1 MSTLHELCAVVASYR
16 GDVGHAED
24 LSYAFDEAGIPR
36 ELARIFALETV
47 RDGDSSGAGEGTAE
61 MGEAVLV
68 HIVKPR
74 KKGEIRLVRKTRE
87 VAGKAIREAWNE
99 SPVQR
104 DEEMNMPGG
113 HRAELDGSTTPSTQ
127 VTIQHAQTSV
137 IGALP
142 PG

>member
-1 MSTLHELCAVVASYR
+1 
-16 GDVGHAED
+16 
-24 LSYAFDEAGIPR
+24 
-36 ELARIFALETV
+36 
-47 RDGDSSGAGEGTAE
+47 

-104 DEEMNMPGG
+104 DEEMNMPDLG
-113 HRAELDGSTTPSTQ
+113 L
-127 VTIQHAQTSV
+127 
-137 IGALP
+137 GALAEARSRYLAAVSRRLRFL
-142 PG
+142 GR

>member
-1 MSTLHELCAVVASYR
+1 MIAAVRA
-16 GDVGHAED
+16 
-24 LSYAFDEAGIPR
+24 
-36 ELARIFALETV
+36 
-47 RDGDSSGAGEGTAE
+47 EGTAE

-104 DEEMNMPGG
+104 DEKMNMADLVSVRWRRRGRGTLPRYHGG
-113 HRAELDGSTTPSTQ
+113 SASSVGRDMPELEIAPILG
-127 VTIQHAQTSV
+127 IRK
-137 IGALP
+137 ALVSCQA
-142 PG
+142 G